1 MSSKI
6 LIDIVITIS
15 AIYFLYIAFDSI
27 FNPKE

>member
-15 AIYFLYIAFDSI
+15 AVYFLYIAFDSI
-27 FNPKE
+27 LNPKE

>member
-15 AIYFLYIAFDSI
+15 AVYFLYITFDSI